1 MLKLDRIKI
10 LKGNESMNNND
21 TYNRMLF
28 ENTVIGLALCRMNG
42 DLVDINTAY
51 AELLGMTIEQVLSL
65 SYWEI
70 TPEKYASQEKI
81 QLESLKKTGR
91 YGPYEKDYIHADGH
105 LVPVRLSGQIVNFDG
120 EEYIWSSVED
130 ITERKQAEQERE
142 SAIKK
147 LEKALTE
154 IKTLRGIIPICSYC
168 KVIRNDEGA
177 WEQLEAY
184 ITHHSDAQFSHG
196 ICPKCSAKVRKESG
210 LDEKQT

>member
-1 MLKLDRIKI
+1 
-10 LKGNESMNNND
+10 
-21 TYNRMLF
+21 MLF
-28 ENTVIGLALCRMNG
+28 ESTVIGLALCRMNG
-42 DLVDINTAY
+42 DLVDVNTAY
-51 AELLGMTIEQVLSL
+51 AELLGMTVEQILEL

-70 TPEKYASQEKI
+70 TPEKYAPQENV
-81 QLESLKKTGR
+81 QLEGLKKIGR
-91 YGPYEKDYIHADGH
+91 YGSYEKEYIHADGH
-105 LVPVRLSGQIVNFDG
+105 LVPVLLYGQIVEIDG

-130 ITERKQAEQERE
+130 ITERKQVEQERE

-196 ICPKCSAKVRKESG
+196 ICPKCLEKARSEAG
-210 LDEKQT
+210 LNEKT